1 MKVDQLFVFNLY
13 TLANM
18 QNFPGCLGIR
28 MYVVV
33 FSIIILI
40 IIVVI
45 HCGVEN
51 VCIITV

>member
-1 MKVDQLFVFNLY
+1 MKVDQLFVFNFY

-18 QNFPGCLGIR
+18 QDFPGCLGIR
-28 MYVVV
+28 MYVF